1 MPATAFLLAAGHGT
15 RLRPL
20 TLDRPKPLLPMCGAP
35 MLDHALAWV
44 HHHGHTDVLVNA
56 HHLWEQVAAWA
67 ESRGVGLQVELPN
80 ILGTGGGLKA
90 ARDRLAEAFVVVNGD
105 ILADVDLTALAAAV
119 PPGGAAMA
127 LRADPVL
134 GRRAPVEAD
143 EEGVVVRMR
152 EFAGR
157 PGRGIEGT
165 HFTGIHACSNALL
178 ERVPDG
184 FACIVRSA
192 YTEVLE
198 DRVVRAVRHG
208 GQWIDIGTPADYL
221 AANLDLL
228 RGRLG
233 THLDIWSRGERRAD
247 GSWQGPGAQVHGSVS
262 HSVLGAR
269 CTVPAGARL
278 VDCVVWDGV
287 EVPPGSH
294 QRVVFHDSGALQV

>member
-67 ESRGVGLQVELPN
+67 EARGVGLQVELPE

-90 ARDRLAEAFVVVNGD
+90 AQDRLAEVFVVVNGD
-105 ILADVDLTALAAAV
+105 ILADIDLTALAAAV
-119 PPGGAAMA
+119 PTGGAAMA
-127 LRADPVL
+127 LRADPEL
-134 GRRAPVEAD
+134 GQRAPVEAD
-143 EEGVVVRMR
+143 EDGVVVRMR
-152 EFAGR
+152 DFAGR

-165 HFTGIHACSNALL
+165 HFTGVHACSNALL

-184 FACIVRSA
+184 FGCIVRTA

-198 DRVVRAVRHG
+198 DRVVRALRHA

-228 RGRLG
+228 AGRLG
-233 THLDIWSRGERRAD
+233 SHLDVWARGERRAD
-247 GSWQGPGAQVHGSVS
+247 GSWQGPGAAVQGSVS
-262 HSVLGAR
+262 HSVLGAG

-287 EVPPGSH
+287 AVPPGDH
-294 QRVVFHDSGALQV
+294 QRVVFHDTGALQV